1 MTAMDLSK
9 INWSGV
15 WTSEFN
21 LNWQCQANR
30 NLSDFWSSKEQAFI
44 FWKKTQEQ
52 KSFYTPILSRIPI
65 REGEAVLDIGGGP
78 GTIALPLAQKGAH
91 VTVVEPAVGMV
102 SVLSDNI
109 ADQGFSNIKIIHSRW
124 EDVLPE
130 QLGSYDH
137 IIACFSL
144 GMPDIRSSL
153 KKMMA
158 VSAGTIYLIWFS
170 GVNSWDQMMKSICTG
185 ACGMHYHES
194 PKTNLLVLVLN
205 EIGIYPD
212 IIHIRQP
219 FYEKFES
226 IDKAVIEIE
235 QRCGHSYPGKHEFIK
250 QWVFQNLI
258 SLDGFYIWN
267 PLITMS
273 IVSWKTERKKEQKN
287 HLIRA

>member
-158 VSAGTIYLIWFS
+158 VSAGTI
-170 GVNSWDQMMKSICTG
+170 
-185 ACGMHYHES
+185 
-194 PKTNLLVLVLN
+194 
-205 EIGIYPD
+205 
-212 IIHIRQP
+212 
-219 FYEKFES
+219 
-226 IDKAVIEIE
+226 
-235 QRCGHSYPGKHEFIK
+235 
-250 QWVFQNLI
+250 
-258 SLDGFYIWN
+258 
-267 PLITMS
+267 
-273 IVSWKTERKKEQKN
+273 
-287 HLIRA
+287 